1 MIAEVTTPDASTMET
16 AAEARRVY
24 TAGRILARAAWRR
37 GTLHASGSGR
47 RPLWSPFPISPRFG
61 VRLRR
66 SRARGFGRGVRRR
79 FMSQKLFIGGL
90 PFSTSTQEL
99 GQLFKQ
105 GDGGQS
111 VEVVTDPDTG
121 DRKSTRLK
129 SSHSQNSYAV
139 FCLKKKKTNKCVSE

>member
-90 PFSTSTQEL
+90 PWRTSTEGR
-99 GQLFKQ
+99 GQRSKH
-105 GDGGQS
+105 GGGAQS
-111 VEVVTDPDTG
+111 GAVVT
-121 DRKSTRLK
+121 
-129 SSHSQNSYAV
+129 
-139 FCLKKKKTNKCVSE
+139 